1 MTKQESAEII
11 ERKGNEYGFKMRD
24 MGPAWM
30 SEQTHESNVRIELFK
45 ETDYDK
51 TSWEDRRVAISLKV
65 TGCICRMG
73 DRRGAADLQEIAEE
87 IARGTKMVAE
97 LEKMDLS
104 YIETF

>member
-1 MTKQESAEII
+1 
-11 ERKGNEYGFKMRD
+11 
-24 MGPAWM
+24 
-30 SEQTHESNVRIELFK
+30 
-45 ETDYDK
+45 
-51 TSWEDRRVAISLKV
+51 
-65 TGCICRMG
+65 MG

>member
-1 MTKQESAEII
+1 MTKKEIAEII
-11 ERKGNEYGFKMRD
+11 ESKGNEYGFKMKD
-24 MGPAWM
+24 IGPAWT
-30 SEQTHESNVRIELFK
+30 SEQTGESNIRIEVFK

-51 TSWEDRRVAISLKV
+51 TSWEDRRVAVNLKI

-73 DRRGAADLQEIAEE
+73 DRRGAADLQKTAEE

-97 LEKMDLS
+97 LEKMNLS

>member
-1 MTKQESAEII
+1 
-11 ERKGNEYGFKMRD
+11 
-24 MGPAWM
+24 MGVAWT
-30 SEQTHESNVRIELFK
+30 SEQTSESYIRIELFK

-51 TSWEDRRVAISLKV
+51 SNWEDRRVAINLKV

-73 DRRGAADLQEIAEE
+73 DRRGAEELQKITEE

-97 LEKMDLS
+97 LEKIDLS

>member
-1 MTKQESAEII
+1 MTKQEIAEII
-11 ERKGNEYGFKMRD
+11 ESKGNEYGFKMKD
-24 MGPAWM
+24 MGVAWT
-30 SEQTHESNVRIELFK
+30 SEQTSESNIRIELFK

>member
-1 MTKQESAEII
+1 MTKQEIAEII
-11 ERKGNEYGFKMRD
+11 ESKGKEYGFKVKETST
-24 MGPAWM
+24 GWM
-30 SEQTHESNVRIELFK
+30 TEQTSESFARVEIFTKTNNER
-45 ETDYDK
+45 
-51 TSWEDRRVAISLKV
+51 TSWKDRRVAISLKV